1 MTDIS
6 LLVFAGSARSG
17 SFNKKLATATA
28 AIAEKTTARVTLADL
43 ADYPAAVYNGDDE
56 TASGLP
62 QTMRDFK
69 TLMQQHDGFIVTS
82 PEYNGHVPPLLVNTF
97 SWISRTEGDEKGKVA
112 FDGKKAVIMAASPGR
127 LGGIRVIP
135 RLRDTLAELGVVVV
149 PGFVTLPSA
158 ATAFDDNGNLTDEQL
173 TGNIT
178 LLIEKLITAC
188 S

>member
-1 MTDIS
+1 MTETRI
-6 LLVFAGSARSG
+6 LVFAGSARSG
-17 SFNKKLATATA
+17 SFNKKLAIATA
-28 AIAEKTTARVTLADL
+28 AIAEKTTAKVTLADL
-43 ADYPAAVYNGDDE
+43 ADYTAPVYNGDDE
-56 TASGLP
+56 TANGLP

-69 TLMQQHDGFIVTS
+69 TLMQQHDGFIVAS

-112 FDGKKAVIMAASPGR
+112 FDGKKALIMAASPGR

-158 ATAFDDNGNLTDEQL
+158 AAAFDDNGNLTDEAL
-173 TGNIT
+173 TNKIQ
-178 LLIEKLITAC
+178 KLIDTLIAAC
-188 S
+188 R